1 MYNAHWSCH
10 VSNDKVQVKY
20 TTSLI
25 KKPRKQFTLD
35 VVTPNMEVVNR
46 NWLVEEPAA
55 VNSKTTNGWE
65 TYYII
70 DKKLKAAVCQLAGL
84 AGGTPSAHN

>member
-46 NWLVEEPAA
+46 NAPSCCPQPFTGFLPRKMQLPGPGM
-55 VNSKTTNGWE
+55 NFL
-65 TYYII
+65 YQPII
-70 DKKLKAAVCQLAGL
+70 TIVIVHEG
-84 AGGTPSAHN
+84 

>member
-1 MYNAHWSCH
+1 MRCITPIGH

-46 NWLVEEPAA
+46 NAPSCCPQPFTGIFTPKDA
-55 VNSKTTNGWE
+55 V
-65 TYYII
+65 
-70 DKKLKAAVCQLAGL
+70 ARAGHEFFV
-84 AGGTPSAHN
+84 SAHNHNRNRS